1 VTGPTADGVS
11 YGTWTLPPLYTFRAD
26 MGAGV
31 DVNWLGL
38 YIAKSVTDW
47 QTPVQFVVR
56 LQHRF

>member
-1 VTGPTADGVS
+1 
-11 YGTWTLPPLYTFRAD
+11 